1 MFLVLCLR
9 NPGEG
14 GVVVVAALVFQGMIV
29 CVSNK
34 PQLHVFLF
42 VKRVKCTIGPSTC
55 ERMSLRSINFEI
67 AFLGP

>member
-1 MFLVLCLR
+1 VFLVLCLR

-42 VKRVKCTIGPSTC
+42 VKNMWLHYAAARQGIGSW
-55 ERMSLRSINFEI
+55 LVVF
-67 AFLGP
+67 G